1 MTAARYDWRRGAKVA
16 LLAQLLV
23 LIVIAAGYASARY
36 VHIPGAGSQ
45 RIAIYTTSWCPYCA
59 QLRAR
64 LTHNQIPYT
73 EYDVE
78 KSLWGRLGFWLL
90 QGRGVPVAA
99 VGPRIIQGYNVEQW
113 QLALESL
120 DYPFKP
126 AVMMDLLNPGGESG
140 RSSLLPAM
148 Q

>member
-1 MTAARYDWRRGAKVA
+1 MATACYDWRHGAKVA
-16 LLAQLLV
+16 LLIQLGI
-23 LIVIAAGYASARY
+23 LIIIAGGYISARY
-36 VHIPGAGSQ
+36 VHIPAADSQ

-64 LTHNQIPYT
+64 LIHNQVPHI

-90 QGRGVPVAA
+90 QGQGVPVAA
-99 VGPRIIQGYNVEQW
+99 VGPRIIRGYNAEQW
-113 QLALESL
+113 QFALASL
-120 DYPFKP
+120 NHPFEP
-126 AVMMDLLNPGGESG
+126 AVADLLNTGGASRG
-140 RSSLLPAM
+140 SSLLPAM